1 MEMVSEKTFANSFW
15 GHDDK
20 GWDALLQRM
29 KRSKHVS
36 EEITVLLK
44 ERSAIEEEYG
54 KRLAKLAKNFSPK
67 DEIGTLRES
76 LDVIRIELEKTARAH
91 LDLASDLKVKL
102 ERPMVEFVASQTSI
116 RKNHQRINERNIQ
129 QKSSQETLVTKNK
142 EKYEQKSAEYLQMQQ
157 LAKTQ
162 PQNEKLRVKLD
173 KLKQTVVFCDQDYE
187 QSCLKLEETHSN
199 WQQDFLA
206 ACVDFQKL
214 EQDRFH
220 FIRGTVWNYTNFL
233 SSVCVSNDESCENIR
248 VALEKC
254 NLDFDIQLFID
265 ECATGTEIPRPA
277 SYPKHN
283 RMPSEMSSQI
293 SSGASL
299 NNSTPQFQFTKVP
312 KLEEIIRQEQEDSRM
327 DSTFQ
332 YDPYDTD
339 HIKILFNVRCLYSY
353 ESQAKEELSI
363 VKDDVIPVLAKNE
376 DGWWEGLGYENGI
389 RRRGLFPSNFTE
401 PC

>member
-1 MEMVSEKTFANSFW
+1 
-15 GHDDK
+15 
-20 GWDALLQRM
+20 M

-36 EEITVLLK
+36 EEITMLLK

-91 LDLASDLKVKL
+91 LDLASDLKTKL
-102 ERPMVEFVASQTSI
+102 ERPMVEFVASQ
-116 RKNHQRINERNIQ
+116 EA
-129 QKSSQETLVTKNK
+129 LVHKNK
-142 EKYEQKSAEYLQMQQ
+142 EKYEQRSAEYLQMQQ
-157 LAKTQ
+157 AVKAQ

-173 KLKQTVVFCDQDYE
+173 KLKQNVVFCDQDYE
-187 QSCLKLEETHSN
+187 QSCLKLEEIHSN

-233 SSVCVSNDESCENIR
+233 SSVCVSNDESCENVR
-248 VALEKC
+248 VSLEKC
-254 NLDFDIQLFID
+254 NLEYDIQLFID

-293 SSGASL
+293 SSGASV

-339 HIKILFNVRCLYSY
+339 HVKILFNVKCLYSY
-353 ESQAKEELSI
+353 ESQAKEELTI
-363 VKDDVIPVLAKNE
+363 EKDDIIPVLAKNE
-376 DGWWEGLGYENGI
+376 DGWWEGE
-389 RRRGLFPSNFTE
+389 
-401 PC
+401 

>member
-15 GHDDK
+15 GQDEK

-36 EEITVLLK
+36 EEITMLLK

-91 LDLASDLKVKL
+91 LDLASDLKTKL
-102 ERPMVEFVASQTSI
+102 ERPMVEFVA

-129 QKSSQETLVTKNK
+129 LKSSQEALVHKNK
-142 EKYEQKSAEYLQMQQ
+142 EKYEQRSAEYLQMQQ
-157 LAKTQ
+157 AVKAQ
-162 PQNEKLRVKLD
+162 PQNEK
-173 KLKQTVVFCDQDYE
+173 
-187 QSCLKLEETHSN
+187 
-199 WQQDFLA
+199 
-206 ACVDFQKL
+206 
-214 EQDRFH
+214 
-220 FIRGTVWNYTNFL
+220 
-233 SSVCVSNDESCENIR
+233 SCENVR
-248 VALEKC
+248 VSLEKC
-254 NLDFDIQLFID
+254 NLEYDIQLFID

-293 SSGASL
+293 SSGASV

-312 KLEEIIRQEQEDSRM
+312 KLEEIIRQEQDDSRM

-339 HIKILFNVRCLYSY
+339 HIKILFNVKCLYSY
-353 ESQAKEELSI
+353 ESQAKEELTI
-363 VKDDVIPVLAKNE
+363 EKDDIIPVLAKNE
-376 DGWWEGLGYENGI
+376 DGWWEGE
-389 RRRGLFPSNFTE
+389 
-401 PC
+401 